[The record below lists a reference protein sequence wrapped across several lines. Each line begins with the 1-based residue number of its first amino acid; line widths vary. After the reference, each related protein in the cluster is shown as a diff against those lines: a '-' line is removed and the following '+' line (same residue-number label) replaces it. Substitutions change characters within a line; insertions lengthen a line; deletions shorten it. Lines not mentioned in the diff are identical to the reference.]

1 VLCHS
6 FGASVN
12 HFLTEIIQL
21 RHLQDSCVICIGE
34 VHLILL
40 NVLSI
45 SVIIL
50 CFFSVSNH

>member
-12 HFLTEIIQL
+12 HFLIEIIQL

-50 CFFSVSNH
+50 CFFSVF